1 MLTEKLKKRLA
12 KDRPTTSITMRVPVD
27 VIESLKTIAPRRG
40 MSGYQTLLKLYVS
53 EGLRRDEA
61 QFADNSTAR
70 LVEALKKRGVPKKLL
85 DEAVRESA

>member
-40 MSGYQTLLKLYVS
+40 ISGYQTLLKLYVS

-61 QFADNSTAR
+61 QFAVNSAAR
-70 LVEALKKRGVPKKLL
+70 LVKALKKRGVSKKLL